1 MSNAA
6 EHPRAFYGRRKGRP
20 LRRRRADLLETLLP
34 RLALPLHRRPP
45 NPLGALFTPPVQSV
59 FLEIG
64 FGAGEHLAAT
74 AAANPEAGVIGCEPF
89 INGMARALSLIAEA
103 QLANVRLHFGDAADV
118 IGWLPDA
125 ALARVDL
132 LYPDPW
138 PKRRHWKRRFIQ
150 DESVAALARVLAAG
164 GEFRFATDWPDYAA
178 WTLERLLRSRGF
190 TWTAER
196 ADDWRLPWQGYV
208 RTRYEDKAVH
218 AGRQPCYLVFRRTG

>member
-6 EHPRAFYGRRKGRP
+6 ERPRAFYGRRKGRP

-64 FGAGEHLAAT
+64 FGAGEHL
-74 AAANPEAGVIGCEPF
+74 
-89 INGMARALSLIAEA
+89 EA

-118 IGWLPDA
+118 IAWIPDA

-138 PKRRHWKRRFIQ
+138 PKRRHWKRRFVQ
-150 DESVAALARVLAAG
+150 DESVAALARVLATG
-164 GEFRFATDWPDYAA
+164 GEFRFATDSPDYAA
-178 WTLERLLRSRGF
+178 WTLERLLRSRRF

-196 ADDWRLPWQGYV
+196 AGDWRLPWQGYV
-208 RTRYEDKAVH
+208 RTRYEEKAIRD
-218 AGRQPCYLVFRRTG
+218 GRRPCYLVFRRTG